1 MANMMDHAKVISV
14 KNALRHG
21 DIFTRLS
28 AVIMGA
34 GNICR
39 KQIIKGLLYLAA
51 EILFIAFM
59 VVSGFGLLGGLTTLG
74 TNEGGEVFNEAA
86 QVYEYTSGDNSMLI
100 LLYGILAIIAVIAFV
115 LLWRSS
121 LKSAYQAQLL
131 QQEGKAVPSFRQDL
145 AALLDQNLHK
155 TLLAGPIVCII
166 AFTILPL
173 VFMAAIAFTNY
184 DRNHQPPGKLFDWVG
199 FSNFGKLLDSSSG
212 LGTAFWH
219 VLGWTIVWAVF
230 ATFLNYILG
239 MILAIVINRQ
249 DTKWKSMW
257 RFIFVLS
264 IAIPQF
270 VSLLV
275 IRTMLQ
281 PEGSINVL
289 LKQLGLIQKS
299 LPFWTDVTWARITII
314 VVNLWVGVPYTMLQ
328 VTGILQNIPADL
340 YEAARVD
347 GANAVV
353 QFFKI
358 TLPYMLFVTTP
369 YLITQFIGNINN
381 FNVIYLL
388 TQDVFVTS
396 NQALANSNAKEVDLL
411 VTWLFRLTNEY
422 YNYKMASTIGI
433 IVFILCAVFT
443 LIAFSRFLKG
453 DREEA
458 FR

>member
-1 MANMMDHAKVISV
+1 MANKVEHAKVISV
-14 KNALRHG
+14 SNALRHG
-21 DIFTRLS
+21 DTFTRLS
-28 AVIMGA
+28 AVIMGT

-39 KQIIKGLLYLAA
+39 KQVVKGLLYLAV

-59 VVSGFGLLGGLTTLG
+59 VISGFGLLGGLTTLG
-74 TNEGGEVFNEAA
+74 TNEGGEVFNEAK
-86 QVYEYTSGDNSMLI
+86 QVYEYTAGDNSMLI
-100 LLYGILAIIAVIAFV
+100 LLYGILAVFAIIAFV
-115 LLWRSS
+115 FAWRSS
-121 LKSAYQAQLL
+121 LKSAYHAQVLK
-131 QQEGKAVPSFRQDL
+131 EAGKPLPGFREDVASL
-145 AALLDQNLHK
+145 FDQNLHK
-155 TLLAGPIVCII
+155 TLLTGPIICIF

-199 FSNFGKLLDSSSG
+199 LANFGKLLDSSSG

-239 MILAIVINRQ
+239 MILAIVINRKE
-249 DTKWKSMW
+249 TKWKAMW

-388 TQDVFVTS
+388 TKGAPA
-396 NQALANSNAKEVDLL
+396 ALSYNNGTAGKTDLL
-411 VTWLFRLTNEY
+411 VTWLYKLTMDFKD
-422 YNYKMASTIGI
+422 YNYAAVISI
-433 IVFILCAVFT
+433 AVFV
-443 LIAFSRFLKG
+443 LSAVFSLAAYRKSGALKN
-453 DREEA
+453 EEG
-458 FR
+458 FQ

>member
-39 KQIIKGLLYLAA
+39 KQIVKGLLYLAA

-59 VVSGFGLLGGLTTLG
+59 VVSGVGLLGGLTTLG

-131 QQEGKAVPSFRQDL
+131 QQEGKAVPNFRQDL

-173 VFMAAIAFTNY
+173 VFMASIAFTNY

-369 YLITQFIGNINN
+369 YLITTFTANINN
-381 FNVIYLL
+381 FNIVYLL
-388 TQDVFVTS
+388 TKGDPV
-396 NQALANSNAKEVDLL
+396 LAGNTAGKTDLL
-411 VTWLFRLTNEY
+411 VTWLYKMTVDYQY
-422 YNYKMASTIGI
+422 YNLGAVIGI
-433 IVFILCAVFT
+433 MTFVFLAIGSLLVYRRT
-443 LIAFSRFLKG
+443 KSYK
-453 DREEA
+453 DEEG
-458 FR
+458 FQ

>member
-1 MANMMDHAKVISV
+1 
-14 KNALRHG
+14 
-21 DIFTRLS
+21 
-28 AVIMGA
+28 
-34 GNICR
+34 
-39 KQIIKGLLYLAA
+39 
-51 EILFIAFM
+51 
-59 VVSGFGLLGGLTTLG
+59 
-74 TNEGGEVFNEAA
+74 
-86 QVYEYTSGDNSMLI
+86 
-100 LLYGILAIIAVIAFV
+100 
-115 LLWRSS
+115 
-121 LKSAYQAQLL
+121 
-131 QQEGKAVPSFRQDL
+131 
-145 AALLDQNLHK
+145 
-155 TLLAGPIVCII
+155 
-166 AFTILPL
+166 
-173 VFMAAIAFTNY
+173 
-184 DRNHQPPGKLFDWVG
+184 
-199 FSNFGKLLDSSSG
+199 
-212 LGTAFWH
+212 
-219 VLGWTIVWAVF
+219 
-230 ATFLNYILG
+230 
-239 MILAIVINRQ
+239 
-249 DTKWKSMW
+249 MW

-388 TQDVFVTS
+388 TSGTATANMAF
-396 NQALANSNAKEVDLL
+396 ANSNAKETDLL
-411 VTWLFRLTNEY
+411 ITWLFTLTNDNS
-422 YNYKMASTIGI
+422 NYKMASVIGI
-433 IVFILCAVFT
+433 ISFVICALLT
-443 LIAFSRFLKG
+443 LLSYSRMISG
-453 DREEA
+453 DKEEVYQ
-458 FR
+458 

>member
-100 LLYGILAIIAVIAFV
+100 LLYGILAIIAVIACV

-299 LPFWTDVTWARITII
+299 LPF
-314 VVNLWVGVPYTMLQ
+314 
-328 VTGILQNIPADL
+328 
-340 YEAARVD
+340 
-347 GANAVV
+347 
-353 QFFKI
+353 
-358 TLPYMLFVTTP
+358 
-369 YLITQFIGNINN
+369 
-381 FNVIYLL
+381 
-388 TQDVFVTS
+388 
-396 NQALANSNAKEVDLL
+396 
-411 VTWLFRLTNEY
+411 
-422 YNYKMASTIGI
+422 
-433 IVFILCAVFT
+433 
-443 LIAFSRFLKG
+443 
-453 DREEA
+453 
-458 FR
+458 

>member
-1 MANMMDHAKVISV
+1 MQRSFQ

-28 AVIMGA
+28 AVIMGT

-219 VLGWTIVWAVF
+219 VLG
-230 ATFLNYILG
+230 
-239 MILAIVINRQ
+239 
-249 DTKWKSMW
+249 
-257 RFIFVLS
+257 
-264 IAIPQF
+264 
-270 VSLLV
+270 
-275 IRTMLQ
+275 
-281 PEGSINVL
+281 
-289 LKQLGLIQKS
+289 
-299 LPFWTDVTWARITII
+299 
-314 VVNLWVGVPYTMLQ
+314 
-328 VTGILQNIPADL
+328 
-340 YEAARVD
+340 
-347 GANAVV
+347 
-353 QFFKI
+353 
-358 TLPYMLFVTTP
+358 
-369 YLITQFIGNINN
+369 
-381 FNVIYLL
+381 
-388 TQDVFVTS
+388 
-396 NQALANSNAKEVDLL
+396 
-411 VTWLFRLTNEY
+411 
-422 YNYKMASTIGI
+422 
-433 IVFILCAVFT
+433 
-443 LIAFSRFLKG
+443 
-453 DREEA
+453 
-458 FR
+458 